1 MTTTTRTGDLAFND
15 YTDRQRRELEPD
27 RLLERA
33 MAVRPS
39 GNYRY
44 AGGGWEPLSYPG
56 FAVVSMVEENP
67 GNESLVT
74 VLKAIASGL
83 VKQCPWEESIYLL
96 PADSY
101 HQTVANTLSEK
112 RFLDH
117 ILRPGLEGEYPG
129 IVEKAFSKV
138 GRAPKSEGRQRSDGE
153 PAGARA
159 AAGGA
164 AEPLAMKMIGLSIF
178 GTALGVL
185 GVFDNE
191 ADYQRILHF
200 RSGFYSD
207 PALAALDVRMTRP
220 FIGHITLA
228 YIETDLTGQQ
238 RQQLAEAV
246 HMLNRQL
253 KEVEPLFS
261 ISSTGLRRYEHLSAF
276 LRKDHFPRYH
286 F

>member
-1 MTTTTRTGDLAFND
+1 MTTTTLTTDLSFD
-15 YTDRQRRELEPD
+15 EYTRRQYRELTPD
-27 RLLERA
+27 RLMERA

-44 AGGGWEPLSYPG
+44 EGNGWQPQPYPG

-67 GNESLVT
+67 GN
-74 VLKAIASGL
+74 AGL
-83 VKQCPWEESIYLL
+83 AGLLGKVATGLTERCPWEGGIYLL

-117 ILRPGLEGEYPG
+117 IVGPGLEGKYPG
-129 IVEKAFSKV
+129 MVGKVFS
-138 GRAPKSEGRQRSDGE
+138 RIAPDEAAVDGTT
-153 PAGARA
+153 
-159 AAGGA
+159 
-164 AEPLAMKMIGLSIF
+164 PLAMKMIGLSIF

-185 GVFDNE
+185 GVFENA

-207 PALAALDVRMTRP
+207 PGLAALDVRMTRP

-228 YIETDLTGQQ
+228 YIEADLTGEQ
-238 RQQLAEAV
+238 RQQLAASV
-246 HMLNRQL
+246 HALNGQL
-253 KEVEPLFS
+253 KEVQPVFH
-261 ISSTGLRRYEHLSAF
+261 ISSTGLRRYEDLSAF
-276 LRKDHFPRYH
+276 QWKAGFPRYH

>member
-1 MTTTTRTGDLAFND
+1 MTTTTLTTDLSFD
-15 YTDRQRRELEPD
+15 EYTRRQYRELMPD
-27 RLLERA
+27 KLLERA

-44 AGGGWEPLSYPG
+44 DGNGWAPLSYPG
-56 FAVVSMVEENP
+56 FAIISMVEENP
-67 GNESLVT
+67 GNE
-74 VLKAIASGL
+74 GL
-83 VKQCPWEESIYLL
+83 ADLLGKVATGLTERCPWEGSIYLL

-117 ILRPGLEGEYPG
+117 VLYAGLEAEYPG
-129 IVEKAFSKV
+129 MVGKAFE
-138 GRAPKSEGRQRSDGE
+138 RIE
-153 PAGARA
+153 PTAHVKG

-164 AEPLAMKMIGLSIF
+164 RTPLAMKMIGLSIF

-185 GVFDNE
+185 GVFENA

-207 PALAALDVRMTRP
+207 PGLAALDVRMTRP

-228 YIETDLTGQQ
+228 YIEADLTGEQ
-238 RQQLAEAV
+238 RQQLAASV
-246 HMLNRQL
+246 HALNGQL
-253 KEVEPLFS
+253 KEAEPVFH
-261 ISSTGLRRYEHLSAF
+261 ISSTGLRRYEDLSAF
-276 LRKDHFPRYH
+276 RWKEGFPRYH

>member
-1 MTTTTRTGDLAFND
+1 
-15 YTDRQRRELEPD
+15 
-27 RLLERA
+27 

-44 AGGGWEPLSYPG
+44 DGNSWAPLPYPG

-67 GNESLVT
+67 GNE
-74 VLKAIASGL
+74 GL
-83 VKQCPWEESIYLL
+83 ADLLGKVATGLTERCPWGGSIYLL

-117 ILRPGLEGEYPG
+117 ILHAGLEGEYPG
-129 IVEKAFSKV
+129 MVERVFGV
-138 GRAPKSEGRQRSDGE
+138 IMPT
-153 PAGARA
+153 
-159 AAGGA
+159 GGTQPQ
-164 AEPLAMKMIGLSIF
+164 PLAMKMIGLSIF

-185 GVFDNE
+185 GVFENA

-207 PALAALDVRMTRP
+207 PGLAALDVRMTRP

-228 YIETDLTGQQ
+228 YIEADLTGEQ
-238 RQQLAEAV
+238 RQQLAASV
-246 HMLNRQL
+246 HALNGQL
-253 KEVEPLFS
+253 KEAEPVFNL
-261 ISSTGLRRYEHLSAF
+261 SSTGLRRYENLSAF
-276 LRKDHFPRYH
+276 RWKDGFPRYH

>member
-1 MTTTTRTGDLAFND
+1 MTDLSFDEYTR
-15 YTDRQRRELEPD
+15 RQYRELTPD
-27 RLLERA
+27 RLMERA
-33 MAVRPS
+33 MAVKPS

-44 AGGGWEPLSYPG
+44 EGNGWEPQPYPG

-67 GNESLVT
+67 GNESVVT
-74 VLKAIASGL
+74 VLRAIAAGL
-83 VKQCPWEESIYLL
+83 MERCPWEESIYLL
-96 PADSY
+96 PANSY

-117 ILRPGLEGEYPG
+117 IVGPGLEGEYPG
-129 IVEKAFSKV
+129 MVGKAFARV
-138 GRAPKSEGRQRSDGE
+138 GRAGE
-153 PAGARA
+153 AADVSAVA

-164 AEPLAMKMIGLSIF
+164 EKPLAMKMIGLSIF

-185 GVFDNE
+185 GVFENE

-207 PALAALDVRMTRP
+207 PGLAALDVRMTRP

-228 YIETDLTGQQ
+228 YIEADLTGEQ
-238 RQQLAEAV
+238 RRQLAASV
-246 HMLNRQL
+246 HALNGQL
-253 KEVEPLFS
+253 KEVEPVFHL
-261 ISSTGLRRYEHLSAF
+261 SSTGLRRYEDLSAF
-276 LRKDHFPRYH
+276 RWKDGFPRYH

>member
-1 MTTTTRTGDLAFND
+1 MTTTLLTKDLSFAD
-15 YTDRQRRELEPD
+15 YTARQYRELAPD
-27 RLLERA
+27 KLMERA

-44 AGGGWEPLSYPG
+44 DGNGWKPQPYPG
-56 FAVVSMVEENP
+56 FAVVSMVEENA
-67 GNESLVT
+67 GNESVVT

-83 VKQCPWEESIYLL
+83 IERCPWEESIYLL

-117 ILRPGLEGEYPG
+117 IVDAGLEAEYPG
-129 IVEKAFSKV
+129 MVGKAFT
-138 GRAPKSEGRQRSDGE
+138 RIT
-153 PAGARA
+153 PAGDS
-159 AAGGA
+159 
-164 AEPLAMKMIGLSIF
+164 EPLAMKMIGLSIF

-185 GVFDNE
+185 GVFENE

-207 PALAALDVRMTRP
+207 PGLAALDVRMTRP

-228 YIETDLTGQQ
+228 YIETDLTNQK
-238 RQQLAEAV
+238 RQHLAAAV
-246 HMLNRQL
+246 HALNGQL
-253 KEVEPLFS
+253 KEVEPVFHL
-261 ISSTGLRRYEHLSAF
+261 SSTGLRRYEHLSAF
-276 LRKDHFPRYH
+276 RWEDGFPRYH

>member
-1 MTTTTRTGDLAFND
+1 MTTTILTKDLSFD
-15 YTDRQRRELEPD
+15 EYTARQYRELVPD
-27 RLLERA
+27 RLMERA

-44 AGGGWEPLSYPG
+44 DGDKWEPQSYPG
-56 FAVVSMVEENP
+56 FAIISMADENP
-67 GNESLVT
+67 GNESMVT
-74 VLKAIASGL
+74 VLKAVATGL
-83 VKQCPWEESIYLL
+83 TERCPWEGSIYLL

-117 ILRPGLEGEYPG
+117 VVHPDLEGEYPG
-129 IVEKAFSKV
+129 MVERAFEKV
-138 GRAPKSEGRQRSDGE
+138 GRAPKSEGRQRPDGE
-153 PAGARA
+153 PGAKGAG
-159 AAGGA
+159 
-164 AEPLAMKMIGLSIF
+164 PIAMKMIGLSIF

-185 GVFDNE
+185 GVFDHA

-207 PALAALDVRMTRP
+207 RGLAALDVRMTRP

-228 YIETDLTGQQ
+228 YIETDLTGEQ
-238 RQQLAEAV
+238 RQQLAAAV
-246 HMLNRQL
+246 HALNDQL
-253 KEVEPLFS
+253 KEVEPIFN
-261 ISSTGLRRYEHLSAF
+261 ISSTGLRRYDNLSVF
-276 LRKDHFPRYH
+276 RRKDGFPRYH

>member
-1 MTTTTRTGDLAFND
+1 MTTTTLTKDLSFDD
-15 YTDRQRRELEPD
+15 YTARQYRELAPD
-27 RLLERA
+27 RLMERA

-44 AGGGWEPLSYPG
+44 DGNGWEPQSYPG

-67 GNESLVT
+67 GNE
-74 VLKAIASGL
+74 GL
-83 VKQCPWEESIYLL
+83 AGLLGKVATGLTERCPWEGGIYLL

-117 ILRPGLEGEYPG
+117 IVGPGLEREYPG
-129 IVEKAFSKV
+129 MVEKAFK
-138 GRAPKSEGRQRSDGE
+138 G
-153 PAGARA
+153 

-164 AEPLAMKMIGLSIF
+164 GAPLAMKMIGLSIF

-185 GVFDNE
+185 GVFENV

-200 RSGFYSD
+200 RSRFYSD
-207 PALAALDVRMTRP
+207 PGLAALDVRMTRP

-228 YIETDLTGQQ
+228 YIEADLTGEQK
-238 RQQLAEAV
+238 QQLAASV
-246 HMLNRQL
+246 HALNGQL
-253 KEVEPLFS
+253 KEVEPVFH
-261 ISSTGLRRYEHLSAF
+261 ISSTGLRRYEDLSAF
-276 LRKDHFPRYH
+276 RWKEGFPRYH

>member
-1 MTTTTRTGDLAFND
+1 LM
-15 YTDRQRRELEPD
+15 
-27 RLLERA
+27 ERA

-44 AGGGWEPLSYPG
+44 DGNGWEPQPYPG
-56 FAVVSMVEENP
+56 FAVVSMVDENP
-67 GNESLVT
+67 GNE
-74 VLKAIASGL
+74 GL
-83 VKQCPWEESIYLL
+83 ADLLGKVATGLTERCPWEEGIYLL

-117 ILRPGLEGEYPG
+117 IVDAGLEAEYPG
-129 IVEKAFSKV
+129 MVEKAF
-138 GRAPKSEGRQRSDGE
+138 
-153 PAGARA
+153 
-159 AAGGA
+159 GGISVTA
-164 AEPLAMKMIGLSIF
+164 TAPLAMKMIGLSIF

-185 GVFDNE
+185 GVFEKE

-207 PALAALDVRMTRP
+207 PGLAALDVRMTRP

-238 RQQLAEAV
+238 RQHLAAAV
-246 HMLNRQL
+246 HALNGQL
-253 KEVEPLFS
+253 KEVEPVFHF
-261 ISSTGLRRYEHLSAF
+261 SSTGLRRYEHLSAF
-276 LRKDHFPRYH
+276 RWEDGFPRYH

>member
-1 MTTTTRTGDLAFND
+1 
-15 YTDRQRRELEPD
+15 
-27 RLLERA
+27 

-39 GNYRY
+39 GNYRCD
-44 AGGGWEPLSYPG
+44 GNGWEPLPYPG
-56 FAVVSMVEENP
+56 FAVLSMVEENP
-67 GNESLVT
+67 GNE
-74 VLKAIASGL
+74 GL
-83 VKQCPWEESIYLL
+83 ADLLGVVATGLTERCPWEGSIYLL

-117 ILRPGLEGEYPG
+117 ILHEGLEGEYPG
-129 IVEKAFSKV
+129 MVGKAFS
-138 GRAPKSEGRQRSDGE
+138 RIE
-153 PAGARA
+153 PTAHAKG

-164 AEPLAMKMIGLSIF
+164 GRPLAMRMIGLSIF

-185 GVFDNE
+185 GVFDNA

-207 PALAALDVRMTRP
+207 PGLAALDVRMTRP

-228 YIETDLTGQQ
+228 YIEADLTGEQ
-238 RQQLAEAV
+238 RQQLAAAV
-246 HMLNRQL
+246 HALNGQL
-253 KEVEPLFS
+253 KEVEPVFH
-261 ISSTGLRRYEHLSAF
+261 ISSTGLRRYEDLSAF
-276 LRKDHFPRYH
+276 RWKEGFPRYH

>member
-1 MTTTTRTGDLAFND
+1 MITTTLTKDLSFGD
-15 YTDRQRRELEPD
+15 YTARQYRELTPD
-27 RLLERA
+27 RLMERA

-44 AGGGWEPLSYPG
+44 DGNGWEPQPYPG

-67 GNESLVT
+67 GNE
-74 VLKAIASGL
+74 GL
-83 VKQCPWEESIYLL
+83 ADLLGKVATGLTERCPWEESIYIL

-117 ILRPGLEGEYPG
+117 VVDAGLEVEYPG
-129 IVEKAFSKV
+129 MVGKAFEGISPETRATGV
-138 GRAPKSEGRQRSDGE
+138 GA
-153 PAGARA
+153 AGGTTGGGGH
-159 AAGGA
+159 AGGA
-164 AEPLAMKMIGLSIF
+164 APLAMKMIGLSIF

-207 PALAALDVRMTRP
+207 PGLAALDVRMTRP

-228 YIETDLTGQQ
+228 YIETDLTDQQ
-238 RQQLAEAV
+238 RQHLAAAV
-246 HMLNRQL
+246 HALNGQL
-253 KEVEPLFS
+253 KEVEPVFHL
-261 ISSTGLRRYEHLSAF
+261 SSTGLRRYEHLSAF
-276 LRKDHFPRYH
+276 RWEDGFPRYH

>member
-1 MTTTTRTGDLAFND
+1 MTTTTLMTDLSFD
-15 YTDRQRRELEPD
+15 EYTRRQYRELAPD
-27 RLLERA
+27 KLLERA

-44 AGGGWEPLSYPG
+44 NGAGWEPLPYPG
-56 FAVVSMVEENP
+56 FAVISMADENP

-74 VLKAIASGL
+74 VLRAMAAGL
-83 VKQCPWEESIYLL
+83 IERCPWEGSIYLL

-117 ILRPGLEGEYPG
+117 VVGAGLEGEYPG
-129 IVEKAFSKV
+129 MVERAFEKV

-153 PAGARA
+153 PGAK
-159 AAGGA
+159 GA
-164 AEPLAMKMIGLSIF
+164 QPLAMKMIGLSIF

-185 GVFDNE
+185 GVFENE

-207 PALAALDVRMTRP
+207 RGLAALDVRMTRP

-228 YIETDLTGQQ
+228 YIETDLTGEQ
-238 RQQLAEAV
+238 RQQLAAAV
-246 HMLNRQL
+246 HALNGQL
-253 KEVEPLFS
+253 KGVEPIFN
-261 ISSTGLRRYEHLSAF
+261 ISSTGLRRYDNLSVF
-276 LRKDHFPRYH
+276 RRKDGFPLYH

>member
-1 MTTTTRTGDLAFND
+1 
-15 YTDRQRRELEPD
+15 
-27 RLLERA
+27 
-33 MAVRPS
+33 VRPS

-44 AGGGWEPLSYPG
+44 DGNGWGPQSYPG
-56 FAVVSMVEENP
+56 FAVVSMVDENP
-67 GNESLVT
+67 GNE
-74 VLKAIASGL
+74 GL
-83 VKQCPWEESIYLL
+83 ADLLGKVATGLTERCPWEESIYLL

-117 ILRPGLEGEYPG
+117 IVGPGLEGEYPG
-129 IVEKAFSKV
+129 MVEKAFS
-138 GRAPKSEGRQRSDGE
+138 EIE
-153 PAGARA
+153 PG

-164 AEPLAMKMIGLSIF
+164 TRATAPLAMKMIGLSIF

-185 GVFDNE
+185 GVFE
-191 ADYQRILHF
+191 QEEHYRRILHF

-207 PALAALDVRMTRP
+207 PGLAALDVRMTRP

-238 RQQLAEAV
+238 RQHLAAAV
-246 HMLNRQL
+246 HALNGQL
-253 KEVEPLFS
+253 KEVEPVFHL
-261 ISSTGLRRYEHLSAF
+261 SSTGLRRYEHLSAF
-276 LRKDHFPRYH
+276 RWEDGFPRYH

>member
-1 MTTTTRTGDLAFND
+1 MTTTTLTKDLSFGD
-15 YTDRQRRELEPD
+15 YTARQYRELAPD
-27 RLLERA
+27 RLMERA

-44 AGGGWEPLSYPG
+44 DGNGWEPQPYPG
-56 FAVVSMVEENP
+56 FAVVSMVDENP
-67 GNESLVT
+67 GNESVVS
-74 VLKAIASGL
+74 VLRAIAAGL
-83 VKQCPWEESIYLL
+83 IERCPWEGSIYLL

-117 ILRPGLEGEYPG
+117 VVDAGLEAEYPG
-129 IVEKAFSKV
+129 MVEKSFSEIRP
-138 GRAPKSEGRQRSDGE
+138 G
-153 PAGARA
+153 

-164 AEPLAMKMIGLSIF
+164 TAPLAMKMIGLSIF

-185 GVFDNE
+185 GVFE
-191 ADYQRILHF
+191 KEVDYQRILHF

-207 PALAALDVRMTRP
+207 PGLAALDVRMTRP

-238 RQQLAEAV
+238 RQHLAAAV
-246 HMLNRQL
+246 HALNGQL
-253 KEVEPLFS
+253 KEVEPVFHL
-261 ISSTGLRRYEHLSAF
+261 SSTGLRRYEHLSAF
-276 LRKDHFPRYH
+276 RWEDGFPRYH